1 MCRES
6 LKKKSFDTEESVIVI
21 KLKWL
26 SRILQ
31 SEAPIVPPVF
41 PMIAITELLPTP
53 LPPPPPFTYICIKAG
68 WAIQVKF
75 IIFTKFPFGLLS
87 SVQAEQTTC
96 YGEVQ
101 LRSSIRL

>member
-1 MCRES
+1 M
-6 LKKKSFDTEESVIVI
+6 

-41 PMIAITELLPTP
+41 LMVAITEPLPTP
-53 LPPPPPFTYICIKAG
+53 LSPPPPFTYICIKAG
-68 WAIQVKF
+68 RAIQVKF

-101 LRSSIRL
+101 FRSSVRL